1 MTHNP
6 FAVAERL
13 APVPAEN
20 GIVDDWVR
28 HHAAQ
33 SFAAW
38 AQFRIDAQLPA
49 ASRSADLGLLA
60 MLGVASL
67 HAAVALSSIHRGPI
81 QQELYDLTPEAGALN
96 GEWEEWLTDTLDGL
110 GINPADINDEYV
122 AGDFRSP
129 SRLSEVAR

>member
-1 MTHNP
+1 MSTAFEIAN
-6 FAVAERL
+6 RL

-20 GIVDDWVR
+20 GTVDDWVR

-38 AQFRIDAQLPA
+38 AQFREDLRRPA
-49 ASRSADLGLLA
+49 AERTVDLGYLS

-67 HAAVALSSIHRGPI
+67 HAAIALSSIHRGPVP
-81 QQELYDLTPEAGALN
+81 QELYDLTPEAGAFN
-96 GEWEEWLTDTLDGL
+96 GEWEEWLTERLDLL
-110 GINPADINDEYV
+110 GINPADINGEYV

-129 SRLSEVAR
+129 SQVVAR